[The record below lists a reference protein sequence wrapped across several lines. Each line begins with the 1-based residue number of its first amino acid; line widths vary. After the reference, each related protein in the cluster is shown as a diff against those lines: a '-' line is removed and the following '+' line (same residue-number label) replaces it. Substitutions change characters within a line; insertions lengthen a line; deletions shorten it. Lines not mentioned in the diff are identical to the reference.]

1 MMRSRVVSS
10 LLLLT
15 IFLLSIQSPLLL
27 ENSIKSGT
35 SSRSQT
41 IWSGQV
47 ILNSDYTISVTD
59 ELVIEE
65 CTNITMSN
73 DVRIYVEGRLT
84 VEGTSICP
92 VYFDYAGGG
101 DHMGIQFNASSNGR
115 GSKIDNASII
125 HSTYGITVYGSNPY
139 LANVTVFDPDDVG
152 VDLFSSATPTI
163 RNLVI
168 DEAGQDWSF
177 PIYWRYGIGLSIGAG
192 SAPNIDGLTVTDA
205 VTRGLNV
212 WGNSGGLIRNL
223 SFTNITGATLAQ
235 SAGIWVED
243 SVPLIEG
250 AVVNRADHG
259 AIIRHI
265 DDSKTT
271 RAVMRDLEI
280 HNSMYKGIVLDKE
293 DKTNYTNYQSAIIE
307 GLEISGT
314 GGLDAKTPGLATATI
329 EINATGAWIEEAHLE
344 DNEAVGVQLYF
355 VDSSTVFTNLSI
367 NNTGG
372 SGTGANGAGISVRSS
387 YFAPKFDGLSVAN
400 STSAGVFAISGGAIQ
415 GNDWHL
421 HHNGQEGFYL
431 ESAATIVDGLNLEGN
446 TDSGVHIDD
455 ARYVFL
461 SNLVSKENGDAGL
474 EFNRA
479 NDIESVSGDVR
490 CTNCTSI
497 GNNRGVV
504 VVDSVDLYLDNLQVH
519 DPITGPAVKIDNSG
533 LNVGV
538 QGGMFHIKDFKAWL
552 NNSGPAIEISGAE
565 GEIDGLD
572 MYGNHTGLTWDAN
585 HNLERNSI
593 LSNANL
599 SGSGCLNLSNHDQLI
614 GHSNTITS
622 ECTGELT
629 FTNVKLNWSGLTDL
643 GSHIFNVDTGSR
655 IHLHQP
661 SNIDYENASISGNG
675 WIEESWNVE
684 VWVINNNS
692 NGVPSAAVT
701 LEFDQLE
708 STIGESTS
716 DIGVVLF
723 PDLRGK
729 RYNSVGESPY
739 TTVTISCAYD
749 GVGNSTN
756 ISLSN
761 DRTVWCHLPLEN
773 QAPFIMWDS
782 PADQMTFP
790 SQSEVLFNASRS
802 WDLDDDLM
810 TFTWTS
816 SIDGQLLQGFAS
828 EFTANG
834 VTAPVVGL
842 SDGIH
847 DITLEICDDKGNC
860 IDETRTIELSNQP
873 PIIVVSTD
881 PQLSPWGE
889 LISPITKPVQ
899 FSLNGTFDP
908 EGDDLICTW
917 NWLGKSQEIAECVN
931 GTGSLTF
938 ADEIVTTFDL
948 TLIVSDS
955 VNQPSEWVIPVELYN
970 EMPNAS
976 FETTRPGNLSEDKV
990 TLTSTTIDPE
1000 GDQITY
1006 LWESNLDG
1014 VLSNQSSW
1022 QGYLSRGTHVITLSV
1037 NDGRMEHVN
1046 STSIASEIL
1055 LVKNSPPKA
1064 VISSPAIGDEHDSSH
1079 LFEFNASG
1087 SGDYDSACET
1097 FPANIDWHCSGFE
1110 PASGSEYLIYR
1121 WESDIDGILQEDGS
1135 DWLIF
1140 ETYLSNGLH
1149 TITLTLDDGINPQV
1163 SESMMINVYPSA
1175 PVLVL
1180 NSPDIERG
1188 YLSSEI
1194 IELDLRDSV
1203 DYDGDV
1209 FTFNLSSDISGEILA
1224 NSNPLELHQF
1234 QLEAGE
1240 HELTFTL
1247 VDSTGLVREQIV
1259 SLLVVESDP
1268 KAVIYEP
1275 LNNQFYQP
1283 GELVILDSN
1292 GTNDA
1297 DNDITRR
1304 EWRLYS
1310 NGEMFPT
1317 VISNSAFFTTNLQ
1330 PGVHH
1335 VSLYVEDRRG
1345 GSDEVHLN
1353 ITVASSNP
1361 DLSNLSVSPKFIPV
1375 GELTKVT
1382 VSVTLEDPDGTTGHI
1397 NATITKN
1404 LQTWDVNLT
1413 DSNNDGIWVGEI
1425 ELMSTEAG
1433 KAQVKVTAYDGETID
1448 FMSINVDFVEKD
1460 SDNSSILVIA
1470 GGIASFLVM
1479 ASALAWLIT
1488 RRRKRLADI
1497 DLIDSWG
1504 VFGGEQKEYD
1514 EEELEN

>member
-1 MMRSRVVSS
+1 MSGGLFTMMRSRVVSS

-15 IFLLSIQSPLLL
+15 VFLLSIQSPLLL
-27 ENSIKSGT
+27 ENSVKSGT
-35 SSRSQT
+35 SARSQT

-125 HSTYGITVYGSNPY
+125 HSTYGITVYGSDPY

-280 HNSMYKGIVLDKE
+280 HNSMYKGLVLDKE

-461 SNLVSKENGDAGL
+461 SNLVSTGNGDAGL

-643 GSHIFNVDTGSR
+643 GSHIFNVDTGSQ

-661 SNIDYENASISGNG
+661 SNIDYENSSISGNG

-976 FETTRPGNLSEDKV
+976 FETTRPGNLSEDIV
-990 TLTSTTIDPE
+990 TLISTTIDPE

-1046 STSIASEIL
+1046 STSIASEI
-1055 LVKNSPPKA
+1055 
-1064 VISSPAIGDEHDSSH
+1064 
-1079 LFEFNASG
+1079 
-1087 SGDYDSACET
+1087 
-1097 FPANIDWHCSGFE
+1097 
-1110 PASGSEYLIYR
+1110 
-1121 WESDIDGILQEDGS
+1121 
-1135 DWLIF
+1135 
-1140 ETYLSNGLH
+1140 
-1149 TITLTLDDGINPQV
+1149 
-1163 SESMMINVYPSA
+1163 
-1175 PVLVL
+1175 
-1180 NSPDIERG
+1180 
-1188 YLSSEI
+1188 
-1194 IELDLRDSV
+1194 
-1203 DYDGDV
+1203 
-1209 FTFNLSSDISGEILA
+1209 
-1224 NSNPLELHQF
+1224 
-1234 QLEAGE
+1234 
-1240 HELTFTL
+1240 
-1247 VDSTGLVREQIV
+1247 
-1259 SLLVVESDP
+1259 
-1268 KAVIYEP
+1268 
-1275 LNNQFYQP
+1275 
-1283 GELVILDSN
+1283 
-1292 GTNDA
+1292 
-1297 DNDITRR
+1297 
-1304 EWRLYS
+1304 
-1310 NGEMFPT
+1310 
-1317 VISNSAFFTTNLQ
+1317 
-1330 PGVHH
+1330 
-1335 VSLYVEDRRG
+1335 
-1345 GSDEVHLN
+1345 
-1353 ITVASSNP
+1353 
-1361 DLSNLSVSPKFIPV
+1361 
-1375 GELTKVT
+1375 
-1382 VSVTLEDPDGTTGHI
+1382 
-1397 NATITKN
+1397 
-1404 LQTWDVNLT
+1404 
-1413 DSNNDGIWVGEI
+1413 
-1425 ELMSTEAG
+1425 
-1433 KAQVKVTAYDGETID
+1433 
-1448 FMSINVDFVEKD
+1448 
-1460 SDNSSILVIA
+1460 
-1470 GGIASFLVM
+1470 
-1479 ASALAWLIT
+1479 
-1488 RRRKRLADI
+1488 
-1497 DLIDSWG
+1497 
-1504 VFGGEQKEYD
+1504 
-1514 EEELEN
+1514 